1 MIIGG
6 VMETHPMD
14 LPTAPQQRPEP
25 EELRLDSATLAR
37 LMEEVRNEDA
47 SVARSY
53 DRSHNRHNR

>member
-1 MIIGG
+1 
-6 VMETHPMD
+6 MD